1 MRAKIKRYL
10 AGAMTGIMAMSSV
23 LGMTGI
29 TAFAEEE
36 TCTVGDFTYQK
47 STVKFGGTQYD
58 SWSVLS
64 YEGSDESVVIPN
76 TIATDSNA
84 SMSDEELWEA
94 LDNGT
99 LITGIEGNAF
109 ENGDGIVELSL
120 PEYLS
125 NVNSNSFNGLTSLVE
140 YSGSPQ
146 KFEIEDGVLYNK
158 KTLISYPKSRTGD
171 FVMKTGTSESLRKDE
186 LRNLKLDSITISEE
200 FKINNQLEKDSHG
213 KDVFNYTFLGSEIGE
228 YKGANTRDGSLF
240 SNDGRRIIAF
250 GMNSTAD
257 VTDITDANPYA
268 FTTEEQLNRS
278 NLPDSV
284 KTSIPFSFYSG
295 EDKGETFN
303 TRYFNINGKTAF
315 CYDYGKLN
323 PEYVGDMSD
332 YDSTIEP
339 NTEKYNQVRALLYGG
354 APNDGDGLFEEIFGT
369 EYDELSYG
377 MDGDAA
383 KNVVGSLVWE
393 IVSGHS
399 VDAMDIYGVGNNGF
413 DEDNVQE
420 YIDALRDRYID
431 KAESIDLG
439 EFELKFY
446 ENNKPS
452 NAQRLVVINKTY
464 KPDVPDVPVEKPSI
478 EISKQDISTK
488 QELPGALLKV
498 EKDGVVIDEWT
509 STETPHIIKDLEDGI
524 YVLTEITAPEGYKV
538 AEKITFEI
546 KDGKAPATKI
556 TMYDAPDDTYVYISK
571 QDATTKKE
579 LPGAKLVLKK
589 GDVVIEEWVST
600 NEVHKI
606 ANLEDGEYTLT
617 EITAPDGYE
626 IAESITFT
634 VKDGKTENT
643 VIMYDEKTPEKD
655 KPSKPSKPGIDGGY
669 SGDEP
674 KTEKP
679 SNPDNITI
687 IETPTEPAP
696 QPEQPERQMPQ
707 TGDVFGVIPI
717 MLLLLLCG
725 APAAVVYNK
734 RKK

>member
-23 LGMTGI
+23 IGMSGM

-36 TCTVGDFTYQK
+36 TYTVGDFTYQK
-47 STVKFGGTQYD
+47 STVKFSGQQYD

-64 YEGSDESVVIPN
+64 YDGSDETVVIPN

-84 SMSDEELWEA
+84 SMSNEELWDA

-99 LITGIEGNAF
+99 LVTGIEDNAF
-109 ENGDGIVELSL
+109 ENAGGITELSL

-125 NVNSNSFNGLTSLVE
+125 NVSTHSFEGLASLTE
-140 YSGSPQ
+140 FSGSPQ
-146 KFEIEDGVLYNK
+146 KFDIDDGVLYNK
-158 KTLISYPKSRTGD
+158 KTLISYPKARTGD
-171 FVMKTGTSESLRKDE
+171 FVMKPGTTETLRNDE
-186 LRNLKLDSITISEE
+186 LRNLHLSSITVSDE
-200 FKINNQLEKDSHG
+200 FKVNNQLENG
-213 KDVFNYTFLGSEIGE
+213 IFNFTFLGSEIGE
-228 YKGANTRDGSLF
+228 YKGANTVGGALF
-240 SNDGRRIIAF
+240 DNGGKRLIAY
-250 GMNSTAD
+250 GTNASAD
-257 VTDITDANPYA
+257 LTGVTDANPYA
-268 FTTEEQLNRS
+268 FVTQEQLNNS
-278 NLPDSV
+278 NLPEVVKRSV
-284 KTSIPFSFYSG
+284 PFSFYSG
-295 EDKGETFN
+295 ENKGDAFN
-303 TRYFNINGKTAF
+303 TRYFNIDGKTAF

-323 PEYVGDMSD
+323 PEYVEDLVD

-354 APNDGDGLFEEIFGT
+354 APNNGDGLFEEIFGT
-369 EYDELSYG
+369 EYDELAYG

-393 IVSGHS
+393 IVSGHTS
-399 VDAMDIYGVGNNGF
+399 DALDIYGVGSNGF
-413 DEDNVQE
+413 DEDNVQA
-420 YIDALRDRYID
+420 YIDALREKYINNAD
-431 KAESIDLG
+431 AIDLG

-464 KPDVPDVPVEKPSI
+464 KPDVPDVPDVPEEKPSI

-498 EKDGVVIDEWT
+498 EKDGVLIEEWT
-509 STETPHIIKDLEDGI
+509 STDVPHVLKDLEDGI
-524 YVLTEITAPEGYKV
+524 YTLTEVTAPEGYKI

-546 KDGKAPATKI
+546 KDGKAPANKI

-589 GDVVIEEWVST
+589 GDVVVEEWVST

-617 EITAPDGYE
+617 EITAPDGYR
-626 IAESITFT
+626 IAESITFV
-634 VKDGKTENT
+634 VKDGKVESPI
-643 VIMYDEKTPEKD
+643 IMYDEP
-655 KPSKPSKPGIDGGY
+655 KPSKPSIDGNY
-669 SGDEP
+669 SGDDPSP
-674 KTEKP
+674 KPKP
-679 SNPDNITI
+679 SEPSDVTI

-696 QPEQPERQMPQ
+696 QPEQPEREMPQ

-717 MLLLLLCG
+717 MLALLLCG
-725 APAAVVYNK
+725 GPVAIVYSK
-734 RKK
+734 RRK

>member
-64 YEGSDESVVIPN
+64 YEGADESVVIPN

-84 SMSDEELWEA
+84 TMSDDELWDA

-99 LITGIEGNAF
+99 LITGIEDNAF
-109 ENGDGIVELSL
+109 EDDNFILELSL

-125 NVNSNSFNGLTSLVE
+125 KIDSASFNGLTGLE
-140 YSGSPQ
+140 MFSGNP
-146 KFEIEDGVLYNK
+146 KTFDIDEGVLYK
-158 KTLISYPKSRTGD
+158 KNELVAFPKAKSDSFTMKDGTTKAWPNTLTGI
-171 FVMKTGTSESLRKDE
+171 R
-186 LRNLKLDSITISEE
+186 LDTITLNDE
-200 FKINNQLEKDSHG
+200 FKVDNQLEGDY
-213 KDVFNYTFLGSEIGE
+213 FNYTFRGSVIGAFS
-228 YKGANTRDGSLF
+228 GANTVDGSLF
-240 SNDGRRIIAF
+240 SENGNRLIAYAH
-250 GMNSTAD
+250 NSD
-257 VTDITDANPYA
+257 TDLSSITDANPYA
-268 FTTEEQLNRS
+268 FATEEDLVNATT
-278 NLPDSV
+278 LPDSIR
-284 KTSIPFSFYSG
+284 KKIPFRFFSG
-295 EDKGETFN
+295 SEDN
-303 TRYFNINGKTAF
+303 MMIRYFNINGKTAF

-369 EYDELSYG
+369 EYDELAYG

-420 YIDALRDRYID
+420 YIDALRDRYIN

-464 KPDVPDVPVEKPSI
+464 KPDVPVEKPSI

-600 NEVHKI
+600 DEVHKI

-643 VIMYDEKTPEKD
+643 VIMYDEKTPTKD
-655 KPSKPSKPGIDGGY
+655 KPSKPGIDGDY

-707 TGDVFGVIPI
+707 TGDIFGVIPI

-725 APAAVVYNK
+725 VPTAVVYNK